1 MPYSINQNIDKYALC
16 LALTNFGFR
25 LIMMIVHLFSIDLPP
40 ALTRSVYAFVDFTYL
55 VLLCYLTYI
64 LKSAQN
70 KKSVIFAFI
79 FYISISLINIL
90 HNTFTKRVAFTNG
103 TIVLGSIA
111 FISTIFLFT
120 QVFRIK
126 KSSIKLLCILMVSV
140 IFFMLIVNII
150 RPIVLASMEISV
162 SENIYY
168 YLNISN
174 NILYLFISAFFVA
187 ILSTLHRTLFKQNEI
202 L

>member
-1 MPYSINQNIDKYALC
+1 
-16 LALTNFGFR
+16 
-25 LIMMIVHLFSIDLPP
+25 
-40 ALTRSVYAFVDFTYL
+40 
-55 VLLCYLTYI
+55 
-64 LKSAQN
+64 
-70 KKSVIFAFI
+70 
-79 FYISISLINIL
+79 
-90 HNTFTKRVAFTNG
+90 
-103 TIVLGSIA
+103 
-111 FISTIFLFT
+111 
-120 QVFRIK
+120 
-126 KSSIKLLCILMVSV
+126 MVSV